1 VAHDAA
7 PTVTR
12 NDEKNRYE
20 IHVDGAVAGYTLF
33 TTDDAGR
40 TVMPHTKIDPAYKGQ
55 GLGSTLVADAL
66 SDLADRHATVVPE
79 CPFVAGYLSEHDVP
93 GLTVASPDA
102 E

>member
-1 VAHDAA
+1 MAHDAA

-20 IHVDGAVAGYTLF
+20 IHVDGQVAGYTLV
-33 TTDDAGR
+33 TSDDTGR

-55 GLGSTLVADAL
+55 GLGTILVSEAL
-66 SDLADRHATVVPE
+66 ADLAGRGAEVVPT
-79 CPFVAGYLSEHDVP
+79 CPFVVGYLADNDVP